1 MIQVGP
7 ESVTVLLRDAQGER
21 PGEDRG
27 RGGRDVAQPG
37 DAWNPQVLGKPR
49 NDPPLEPLEEAW
61 GPADT
66 LTSES
71 GLQKWE
77 TVENFLLF
85 QATT

>member
-1 MIQVGP
+1 M
-7 ESVTVLLRDAQGER
+7 
-21 PGEDRG
+21 
-27 RGGRDVAQPG
+27 
-37 DAWNPQVLGKPR
+37 LGKPR